1 MLDLKSLNSLKPQD
15 LQGLSQQATAELMKA
30 MLEQLSAQQ
39 AALAAK
45 DEHIARR
52 DREIKFKDAKIER
65 ITFELAR
72 LKAWK
77 FGAKTEAMSAEQ
89 RRLFEDTLAE
99 DEADLE
105 LQLKALQESSDEADK
120 PNAEPKRK
128 PRRQALPEH
137 LKRVEHH
144 HEPQSTTCPA
154 PDCGQAMVRIGE
166 DVSERLDIV
175 PAEFFVHR
183 HIRGKWVCKCCQHD
197 SSRFG
202 VRSCL
207 LPLSNQK

>member
-1 MLDLKSLNSLKPQD
+1 MLDTKSLNSLKPQD
-15 LQGLSQQATAELMKA
+15 LHRLSQQAMTELMQA

-45 DEHIARR
+45 DEHIAQRE
-52 DREIKFKDAKIER
+52 REIKFKDAKIER

-105 LQLKALQESSDEADK
+105 SQLQALQADK
-120 PNAEPKRK
+120 PQAAPKRQ

-137 LKRVEHH
+137 LRRIEHH
-144 HEPQSTTCPA
+144 HEPQSTTCPT
-154 PDCGQAMVRIGE
+154 PDCGQAMVRIGQ

-175 PAEFFVHR
+175 PAEFIVHR
-183 HIRGKWVCKCCQHD
+183 HIRGKWACKCCQQRGHE
-197 SSRFG
+197 
-202 VRSCL
+202 L
-207 LPLSNQK
+207 AP